1 MPVYYFDIVFKMV
14 LNYISQYVFT
24 KKKKIHNLNLCAMQT
39 LSNCFFFFIKIISKL
54 NFVHFWNIKWY
65 HVIPQYKWI
74 DRNGANTFIKV
85 ALQRSCNYD
94 LYSSSYA
101 DNTTIYFWWGGVLI
115 WLILMLIPD
124 TILIAFTLEMD
135 NMDYGYRL
143 ITVYLVLSINA

>member
-24 KKKKIHNLNLCAMQT
+24 KKKIHNLNLCAMQT